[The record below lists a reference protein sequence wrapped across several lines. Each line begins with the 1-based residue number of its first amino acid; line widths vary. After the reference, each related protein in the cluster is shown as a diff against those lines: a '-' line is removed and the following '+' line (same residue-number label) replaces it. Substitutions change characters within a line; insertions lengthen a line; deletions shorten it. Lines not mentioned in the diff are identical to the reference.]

1 MRKTWT
7 SLLFVLFGSCA
18 YAQTSALPVYYCA
31 QNGIQAITSGL
42 KSSNYLQGVIPYC
55 TVSVFLT
62 GTKTIATTTPQ
73 TPFRANANGS
83 ITPIYASTGVGY
95 DVFFSG
101 GISPNTYAT
110 PVTLTDVMVGG
121 SGGSA
126 GVSEIVPGTNT
137 TCTPN
142 VGGSCTGNVTVNST
156 GSGGPYLPLG
166 SLQYNNAGVFG
177 GANGDYAETNFNSFT
192 LGQIQKNS
200 VSSYSCDGTNCT
212 FQATNDYIAGE
223 DVLLDYN
230 FSDSCLNGTSSP
242 ALSTGLSSSQF
253 ELVESNTNCTG
264 VISGSGGDASSNNT
278 GLQVNSGLYG
288 IDLNTVADTAGEG
301 GGNGIS
307 LCSTSAS
314 APTCGSG
321 DASFWEI
328 SMTADNG
335 IFMFS
340 KDQVEIESAG
350 GLKLQNS
357 SDFSIPGSLVFF
369 AGTTPPNTTFNEVQI
384 AAPASADGYTMRL
397 PSSQGAGALTNDG
410 SGNLSWAGNTNVSG
424 SGIASQIAYWT
435 APNVLSGISIIP
447 LTSGGTGATTAA
459 GALANLG
466 AVSTATTVNGHALSS
481 NVTVSASDL
490 TTGTLPH
497 AQLPALVSADIPAN
511 AANTS
516 GTAGALSNGNYLDT
530 VLASSIAFPNGTAN
544 LAADLRLGNNSYY
557 GYIEVEVQGGAV
569 YGYTMGKI
577 TKIFSLGMAPS
588 NNIYSYASELTD
600 DFGPIAS
607 QIVIGEVAWD
617 ATNSTY
623 KIPISHIT
631 SNGNTYYVHVR
642 EFINTGATTL
652 SLSSVYTLTALA
664 QQTPQFNGNA
674 TTATS
679 AAGLSIPLAHAI
691 IFPDPNAGT
700 VYTASQVI
708 GTFYAPMAGT
718 VPASGT
724 GTYNGVA
731 STSVCKLATAAT
743 ASTTFTFADGGTS
756 FRHSGICGLSG
767 TTGTFTISS
776 AKAIAIRRQESH

>member
-1 MRKTWT
+1 MKRIAILTA
-7 SLLFVLFGSCA
+7 LLLSAVSSFG
-18 YAQTSALPVYYCA
+18 
-31 QNGIQAITSGL
+31 QAARVDIPLLTSGPSVPITGGPL
-42 KSSNYLQGVIPYC
+42 PQALWVANSAAYLCIHPSATLAACQAAPITTYTDSTEGTTCPPATPLVQLPGNTC
-55 TVSVFLT
+55 T
-62 GTKTIATTTPQ
+62 
-73 TPFRANANGS
+73 
-83 ITPIYASTGVGY
+83 ASTG
-95 DVFFSG
+95 
-101 GISPNTYAT
+101 TA
-110 PVTLTDVMVGG
+110 
-121 SGGSA
+121 A
-126 GVSEIVPGTNT
+126 
-137 TCTPN
+137 N
-142 VGGSCTGNVTVNST
+142 VGLWYA
-156 GSGGPYLPLG
+156 GGL
-166 SLQYNNAGVFG
+166 F
-177 GANGDYAETNFNSFT
+177 DYW
-192 LGQIQKNS
+192 I
-200 VSSYSCDGTNCT
+200 VSSYGT
-212 FQATNDYIAGE
+212 YGP
-223 DVLLDYN
+223 
-230 FSDSCLNGTSSP
+230 FSGSGSTGTGTINSGMAYSP
-242 ALSTGLSSSQF
+242 AYYAAGGGT
-253 ELVESNTNCTG
+253 
-264 VISGSGGDASSNNT
+264 VISGVTPFT
-278 GLQVNSGLYG
+278 GP
-288 IDLNTVADTAGEG
+288 A
-301 GGNGIS
+301 
-307 LCSTSAS
+307 CFSTSA
-314 APTCGSG
+314 APALCGSSSI
-321 DASFWEI
+321 AN
-328 SMTADNG
+328 SM
-335 IFMFS
+335 
-340 KDQVEIESAG
+340 
-350 GLKLQNS
+350 
-357 SDFSIPGSLVFF
+357 
-369 AGTTPPNTTFNEVQI
+369 
-384 AAPASADGYTMRL
+384 
-397 PSSQGAGALTNDG
+397 
-410 SGNLSWAGNTNVSG
+410 VSG
-424 SGIASQIAYWT
+424 LG
-435 APNVLSGISIIP
+435 
-447 LTSGGTGATTAA
+447 TAA
-459 GALANLG
+459 LQPISYFALA
-466 AVSTATTVNGHALSS
+466 TTTVNGHALSA
-481 NVTVSASDL
+481 NVVVSASDL

-756 FRHSGICGLSG
+756 FGTVVFAASG
-767 TTGTFTISS
+767 TAGTFTISS
-776 AKAIAIRRQESH
+776 AKAISSGDKITLTGPATADTTAAGLNCSLVFAY